1 MIKRN
6 DFGIEYDSNQKK
18 IYFIDENGEKTEG
31 NVDFNHER
39 KEIRLYNF
47 RKTELTVT
55 QKAYIMYSIIEAE
68 YLFPNYFKSNEIALG
83 NITEYT
89 FLINGYLSDGTF
101 KEQNRKYKS
110 IVEEIIE
117 SALEITDESSIIKL
131 IHDINYFSN
140 KYSNEMKP
148 KVDGICD
155 EKAASAYWHME
166 RSIKT
171 FSLEVSSFQHG
182 KLRDGWIINDSLDT
196 THYLFCWLS
205 ATKRWFGKDDI
216 KWLEYALVRKADL
229 IEYLESEGLTKEHII
244 KNRDWI
250 LKNVHEKGAVGK
262 NKHKDFYFY
271 YSPQFVE
278 RPVNII
284 VKKDVYLNLSL
295 LHGEIYN
302 EKAK

>member
-1 MIKRN
+1 MQVEREVAK
-6 DFGIEYDSNQKK
+6 FL
-18 IYFIDENGEKTEG
+18 DENLYSKEIFTK
-31 NVDFNHER
+31 HER
-39 KEIRLYNF
+39 TDTKDLQL
-47 RKTELTVT
+47 KG
-55 QKAYIMYSIIEAE
+55 SDIIISA
-68 YLFPNYFKSNEIALG
+68 PSLG
-83 NITEYT
+83 I
-89 FLINGYLSDGTF
+89 
-101 KEQNRKYKS
+101 
-110 IVEEIIE
+110 
-117 SALEITDESSIIKL
+117 
-131 IHDINYFSN
+131 
-140 KYSNEMKP
+140 
-148 KVDGICD
+148 VDGICD

-229 IEYLESEGLTKEHII
+229 IEYLESEDLTKEHII

-295 LHGEIYN
+295 IHGEIYN
-302 EKAK
+302 EKVK

>member
-1 MIKRN
+1 MQVEREVAK
-6 DFGIEYDSNQKK
+6 FL
-18 IYFIDENGEKTEG
+18 DENLYSKEIFTK
-31 NVDFNHER
+31 HER
-39 KEIRLYNF
+39 TDTKDLQL
-47 RKTELTVT
+47 KG
-55 QKAYIMYSIIEAE
+55 SDIIISA
-68 YLFPNYFKSNEIALG
+68 PSLG
-83 NITEYT
+83 I
-89 FLINGYLSDGTF
+89 
-101 KEQNRKYKS
+101 
-110 IVEEIIE
+110 
-117 SALEITDESSIIKL
+117 
-131 IHDINYFSN
+131 
-140 KYSNEMKP
+140 
-148 KVDGICD
+148 VDGICD
-155 EKAASAYWHME
+155 E
-166 RSIKT
+166 
-171 FSLEVSSFQHG
+171 LEVSSFQHG

-229 IEYLESEGLTKEHII
+229 IEYLESENLTKEHII